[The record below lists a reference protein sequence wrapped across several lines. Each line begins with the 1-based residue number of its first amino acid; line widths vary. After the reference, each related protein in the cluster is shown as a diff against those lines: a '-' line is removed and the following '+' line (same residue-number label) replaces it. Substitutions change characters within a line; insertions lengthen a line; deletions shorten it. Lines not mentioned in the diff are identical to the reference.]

1 MLEYFF
7 AIFDM
12 NKFYLISIII
22 TVIIASIFM
31 ITFAL
36 FGYILYNK
44 YIYLFKVIRK
54 MENDKYL
61 WPLTKKISN
70 GITNYVDK
78 KGKTLLIGVG
88 NCTILESL
96 VEKLEPSSKIDV
108 IDSNK
113 YLLEI
118 AKEKYGD
125 RCTYIESEFLN
136 HRFQLLYENV
146 VSSLPHK
153 EFVLQD
159 IDMIFDKYYNLSIK
173 NIIYFENKMPHI
185 KNSYVKMLID
195 KKSESKWKLS
205 TIKNFKNIP
214 PVNLCILSKCNF
226 NS

>member
-1 MLEYFF
+1 
-7 AIFDM
+7 
-12 NKFYLISIII
+12 
-22 TVIIASIFM
+22 
-31 ITFAL
+31 
-36 FGYILYNK
+36 
-44 YIYLFKVIRK
+44 

-61 WPLTKKISN
+61 WPITKKISN

-78 KGKTLLIGVG
+78 KGKTLLIGIG

-96 VEKLEPSSKIDV
+96 VKKLEPSAKIDV

-118 AKEKYGD
+118 AKEKFGD

-136 HRFQLLYENV
+136 HKFQLLYENV

-159 IDMIFDKYYNLSIK
+159 IDMIFDKYYNLSTK

-195 KKSESKWKLS
+195 KKSGTKWKLT

-214 PVNLCILSKCNF
+214 PVNLCILTASY

>member
-1 MLEYFF
+1 
-7 AIFDM
+7 M
-12 NKFYLISIII
+12 NKFYLLVIII
-22 TVIIASIFM
+22 SAIVASIFI

-88 NCTILESL
+88 NCTVLDSL
-96 VEKLEPSSKIDV
+96 VKKLEPEAKIDV

-125 RCTYIESEFLN
+125 RCTYIEGEFLQT
-136 HRFQLLYENV
+136 RFPSLYENV

-159 IDMIFDKYYNLSIK
+159 IDMIFDKYYNLSMK
-173 NIIYFENKMPHI
+173 NIIYFENKMPHV

-195 KKSESKWKLS
+195 KKSESKWELK

-214 PVNLCILSKCNF
+214 PVNLCILTKKI
-226 NS
+226 

>member
-1 MLEYFF
+1 
-7 AIFDM
+7 M
-12 NKFYLISIII
+12 NKFYLIGIII
-22 TVIIASIFM
+22 ATIIASIFI

-70 GITNYVDK
+70 SITNYVDK

-88 NCTILESL
+88 NCTVLESL
-96 VEKLEPSSKIDV
+96 VKKLDPSAKIDV

-118 AKEKYGD
+118 AKEKYGE
-125 RCTYIESEFLN
+125 RCNYIETEFLN
-136 HRFQLLYENV
+136 HKFQLLYENV
-146 VSSLPHK
+146 ISSLPHK

-159 IDMIFDKYYNLSIK
+159 IDMIFDKYYNLSLK
-173 NIIYFENKMPHI
+173 NIIYFENKMPHV

-195 KKSESKWKLS
+195 KKSDKKWELI

-214 PVNLCILSKCNF
+214 PVNLCILTKKV
-226 NS
+226 

>member
-1 MLEYFF
+1 
-7 AIFDM
+7 M
-12 NKFYLISIII
+12 NKFYLIVIIVA
-22 TVIIASIFM
+22 TIIASIFI
-31 ITFAL
+31 ITFGL

-61 WPLTKKISN
+61 WPITKKISN

-78 KGKTLLIGVG
+78 KGKTLLIGIG

-96 VEKLEPSSKIDV
+96 VKKLEPSAKIDV

-118 AKEKYGD
+118 AKEKFGD

-136 HRFQLLYENV
+136 HKFQLLYENV

-159 IDMIFDKYYNLSIK
+159 IDMIFDKYYNLSTK

-195 KKSESKWKLS
+195 KKSGTKWELK

-214 PVNLCILSKCNF
+214 PVNLCILSKKI
-226 NS
+226 

>member
-1 MLEYFF
+1 
-7 AIFDM
+7 
-12 NKFYLISIII
+12 
-22 TVIIASIFM
+22 
-31 ITFAL
+31 
-36 FGYILYNK
+36 
-44 YIYLFKVIRK
+44 

-88 NCTILESL
+88 NCTVLESL
-96 VEKLEPSSKIDV
+96 VKKLEPSAKIDV

-125 RCTYIESEFLN
+125 RCTYIEGDFLS
-136 HRFQLLYENV
+136 HRFELLYENII
-146 VSSLPHK
+146 SSLPHK

-195 KKSESKWKLS
+195 KKSGNKWELT

-214 PVNLCILSKCNF
+214 PVNLCILKALHKF
-226 NS
+226 

>member
-1 MLEYFF
+1 
-7 AIFDM
+7 M
-12 NKFYLISIII
+12 NKFYLIGIII
-22 TVIIASIFM
+22 AAIIASIF
-31 ITFAL
+31 IIAFGL

-70 GITNYVDK
+70 GITNYLDK

-88 NCTILESL
+88 NCTILDSL
-96 VEKLEPSSKIDV
+96 VKKLEPNAKIDV

-118 AKEKYGD
+118 AKEKYGE
-125 RCTYIESEFLN
+125 RCNYIEGDFLS
-136 HRFQLLYENV
+136 HKFQLLYENV

-159 IDMIFDKYYNLSIK
+159 IDLIFDKYYNLSTK
-173 NIIYFENKMPHI
+173 NIIYFEI

-195 KKSESKWKLS
+195 KKSELKWELT

-214 PVNLCILSKCNF
+214 PVNLCILKKKI
-226 NS
+226 

>member
-1 MLEYFF
+1 
-7 AIFDM
+7 M
-12 NKFYLISIII
+12 NKFYLILIIVS
-22 TVIIASIFM
+22 TIIASIFI
-31 ITFAL
+31 ITFGL

-61 WPLTKKISN
+61 WPITKKISN

-96 VEKLEPSSKIDV
+96 VKKLEPSAKIDV

-125 RCTYIESEFLN
+125 RCTYIEGDFLS
-136 HRFQLLYENV
+136 HKFELLYENV

-195 KKSESKWKLS
+195 KKNGTKWELK

-214 PVNLCILSKCNF
+214 PVNLCILSKKV
-226 NS
+226 

>member
-1 MLEYFF
+1 
-7 AIFDM
+7 M
-12 NKFYLISIII
+12 NKFFLLTIII
-22 TVIIASIFM
+22 TAIIASIFI

-96 VEKLEPSSKIDV
+96 VKKLEPSAKIDV

-125 RCTYIESEFLN
+125 RCTYIEGDFLSY
-136 HRFQLLYENV
+136 RFKLLYENV

-159 IDMIFDKYYNLSIK
+159 IDMIFDKYYNLSMK

-195 KKSESKWKLS
+195 KKSSNKWELT

-214 PVNLCILSKCNF
+214 PVNLCILKALHSF
-226 NS
+226 

>member
-1 MLEYFF
+1 
-7 AIFDM
+7 M
-12 NKFYLISIII
+12 NKFYLIIII
-22 TVIIASIFM
+22 VATIIASIFI

-96 VEKLEPSSKIDV
+96 VKKLEPSAKIDV

-118 AKEKYGD
+118 AKEKFGD
-125 RCTYIESEFLN
+125 RCTYIEGDFLS
-136 HRFQLLYENV
+136 HKFELLYENI

-159 IDMIFDKYYNLSIK
+159 IDLIFDKYYNLSVK

-195 KKSESKWKLS
+195 KKSGSKWELK

-214 PVNLCILSKCNF
+214 PVNLCILSKKV
-226 NS
+226 

>member
-1 MLEYFF
+1 
-7 AIFDM
+7 M
-12 NKFYLISIII
+12 NKFYLIVIII
-22 TVIIASIFM
+22 AAIIASIFI

-96 VEKLEPSSKIDV
+96 VKKLEPSAKIDV

-125 RCTYIESEFLN
+125 RCTYIEGDFLS
-136 HRFQLLYENV
+136 HKFELLYENI

-159 IDMIFDKYYNLSIK
+159 IDMIFDKYYNLSTK
-173 NIIYFENKMPHI
+173 NIVYFENKMPHI

-195 KKSESKWKLS
+195 KKSGSKWELN

-214 PVNLCILSKCNF
+214 PVNLCILSKKV
-226 NS
+226 

>member
-1 MLEYFF
+1 
-7 AIFDM
+7 
-12 NKFYLISIII
+12 
-22 TVIIASIFM
+22 
-31 ITFAL
+31 
-36 FGYILYNK
+36 
-44 YIYLFKVIRK
+44 

-88 NCTILESL
+88 NCTVLESL
-96 VEKLEPSSKIDV
+96 VKKLEPGVKIDV

-125 RCTYIESEFLN
+125 RCTYIEGEFLTN
-136 HRFQLLYENV
+136 RFPSLYENV

-159 IDMIFDKYYNLSIK
+159 IDMIFDKYYNLSMK
-173 NIIYFENKMPHI
+173 NIIYFENKMPHV

-195 KKSESKWKLS
+195 KKSESKWELK

-214 PVNLCILSKCNF
+214 PVNLCILTKKI
-226 NS
+226 

>member
-1 MLEYFF
+1 
-7 AIFDM
+7 
-12 NKFYLISIII
+12 
-22 TVIIASIFM
+22 
-31 ITFAL
+31 
-36 FGYILYNK
+36 
-44 YIYLFKVIRK
+44 

-96 VEKLEPSSKIDV
+96 VKKLEPGAKIDV

-125 RCTYIESEFLN
+125 RCTYIEGDFLN
-136 HRFQLLYENV
+136 HKFQLLYENV

-159 IDMIFDKYYNLSIK
+159 IDMIFDKYYNLSMK
-173 NIIYFENKMPHI
+173 NIIYFENKMPHV

-195 KKSESKWKLS
+195 KKSGDKWKLT

-214 PVNLCILSKCNF
+214 PVNLCILTTLH

>member
-136 HRFQLLYENV
+136 HKFQLLYENV

>member
-1 MLEYFF
+1 
-7 AIFDM
+7 M
-12 NKFYLISIII
+12 NKFFLLAIII
-22 TVIIASIFM
+22 AAIIASIFI

-88 NCTILESL
+88 NCTVLESL
-96 VEKLEPSSKIDV
+96 VKKLEPSAKIDV

-118 AKEKYGD
+118 AKEKYKD
-125 RCTYIESEFLN
+125 RCTYIEGDFLS
-136 HRFQLLYENV
+136 HRFELLYENII
-146 VSSLPHK
+146 SSLPHK

-195 KKSESKWKLS
+195 KKSGSKWELK

-214 PVNLCILSKCNF
+214 PVNLCILSKKV
-226 NS
+226 

>member
-1 MLEYFF
+1 
-7 AIFDM
+7 M
-12 NKFYLISIII
+12 NKFYLMVIIVA
-22 TVIIASIFM
+22 TIIASIFI
-31 ITFAL
+31 ITFGL
-36 FGYILYNK
+36 FGYILYIK

-61 WPLTKKISN
+61 WPITKKISN
-70 GITNYVDK
+70 GITNYLDK

-96 VEKLEPSSKIDV
+96 VKKLEPSAKIDV

-118 AKEKYGD
+118 AKEKFGD

-136 HRFQLLYENV
+136 HKFQLLYENV

-159 IDMIFDKYYNLSIK
+159 IDIIFDKYYNLSIK

-195 KKSESKWKLS
+195 KKSDKKWELK

-214 PVNLCILSKCNF
+214 PVNLCILTKKV
-226 NS
+226 

>member
-1 MLEYFF
+1 
-7 AIFDM
+7 M
-12 NKFYLISIII
+12 NKFYLIGIII
-22 TVIIASIFM
+22 ATIIASIFI

-88 NCTILESL
+88 NCTVLDSLVKKLESNA
-96 VEKLEPSSKIDV
+96 KIDV

-118 AKEKYGD
+118 AKEKYGE
-125 RCTYIESEFLN
+125 RCTYIEGDFLT
-136 HRFQLLYENV
+136 HKFQLLYENV

-159 IDMIFDKYYNLSIK
+159 IDMIFDKYYNLSTK

-195 KKSESKWKLS
+195 KKSGSKWELI

-214 PVNLCILSKCNF
+214 PVNLCILTKKI
-226 NS
+226 

>member
-1 MLEYFF
+1 
-7 AIFDM
+7 
-12 NKFYLISIII
+12 
-22 TVIIASIFM
+22 
-31 ITFAL
+31 
-36 FGYILYNK
+36 
-44 YIYLFKVIRK
+44 

-88 NCTILESL
+88 NCTILDSL
-96 VEKLEPSSKIDV
+96 VKKLETGAKIDI

-118 AKEKYGD
+118 AKEKYGN
-125 RCTYIESEFLN
+125 RCSYIEGDFLIN
-136 HRFQLLYENV
+136 KFPSLYENII
-146 VSSLPHK
+146 SSLPHK

-159 IDMIFDKYYNLSIK
+159 IDLIFEKYYNLSMK

-195 KKSESKWKLS
+195 KKNASKWELT
-205 TIKNFKNIP
+205 TIKNYKNIP
-214 PVNLCILSKCNF
+214 PVNLCILTKK
-226 NS
+226 

>member
-1 MLEYFF
+1 
-7 AIFDM
+7 M
-12 NKFYLISIII
+12 NKFYLIVIIVS
-22 TVIIASIFM
+22 TIIASIFI
-31 ITFAL
+31 ITFGL

-61 WPLTKKISN
+61 WPITKKISN

-96 VEKLEPSSKIDV
+96 VKKLEPSAKIDV

-118 AKEKYGD
+118 AKEKFGN

-136 HRFQLLYENV
+136 HKFQLLYENV

-159 IDMIFDKYYNLSIK
+159 IDIIFDKYYNLSTK

-195 KKSESKWKLS
+195 KKSEKKWELK

-214 PVNLCILSKCNF
+214 PVNLCILTKKI
-226 NS
+226 